1 MFITNPGKKIGK
13 CDLYFF
19 LRNFDQLQ
27 FVQIFYTKSSNGL
40 TPT

>member
-27 FVQIFYTKSSNGL
+27 FVQNLSILSRL
-40 TPT
+40 MD